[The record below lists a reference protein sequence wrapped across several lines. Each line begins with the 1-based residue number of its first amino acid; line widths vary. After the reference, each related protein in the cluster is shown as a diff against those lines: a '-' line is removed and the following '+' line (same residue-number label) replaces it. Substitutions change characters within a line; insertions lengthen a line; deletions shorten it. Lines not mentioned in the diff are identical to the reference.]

1 MIRVLHTSDW
11 HLGQHFIGKSRL
23 AEHQKLVRW
32 LLDKVEEKQID
43 AVIIAGDVYDTGSP
57 PSYARELYNQL
68 VVAINKLGCQLIILG
83 GNHDSVSTLNES
95 KGLLKHLNA
104 EVVSTVASEPDHQV
118 ITLCNR
124 QGEPSAILCAIPYLR
139 PRDLLQS
146 QSDQSAKDKAQALGE
161 AIAGHYQQIYA
172 LAEQKRAE
180 LGLTIPIIATG
191 HLTAMGVKSSD
202 SVRDIYVGNLEAFP
216 ASAFPP
222 ADYIALGHIHRP
234 QMVAK
239 SEHIRYCG
247 SPIPLSFDEIGSN
260 KQVLIAE
267 FDETALVSVEPLS
280 VPLFQPM
287 QVVKGDLQS
296 IEEQLQALET
306 ENNALPVWLSIEV
319 ETQDYLNDLTQRI
332 EQLTEGLNVE
342 VLLLRRARKQRSQ
355 ELARQE
361 KETLS
366 ELNAYEVFERR
377 VSAEL
382 FETSQEQE
390 RLGRLKDNFCQIVGE
405 VEEEHGMAPSRP
417 SSTFLTGDVVSKQN
431 DNAELS
437 EALENNQEMTEPET
451 AENNV
456 TADVVINKVESSE
469 QQGDSVMQ
477 SPESIEAP
485 ESIKS
490 PEDKQTNTS
499 EPLALFEDESLSDL
513 NEALSDL
520 KEVKD
525 LPASAKTKH
534 TTSKT
539 QTKAPEVVIDQ
550 DDLFAAMLSEDTSGE
565 QG

>member
-23 AEHQKLVRW
+23 AEHRKFVQW
-32 LLDKVEEKQID
+32 ILDKVKEKQID
-43 AVIIAGDVYDTGSP
+43 VVVIAGDVYDTGSP

-68 VVAINKLGCQLIILG
+68 VVSINKLGCQLIVLG

-104 EVVSTVASEPDHQV
+104 EVVATVASEPDQQV
-118 ITLCNR
+118 ITLSNR
-124 QGEPSAILCAIPYLR
+124 QSEPSAILCAIPYLR

-172 LAEQKRAE
+172 LAEQKRTE

-234 QMVAK
+234 QRVAK

-267 FDETALVSVEPLS
+267 FDESALVSVEPLY

-296 IEEQLQALET
+296 IEEQLQALENQT
-306 ENNALPVWLSIEV
+306 DTLPVWLSIEV
-319 ETQDYLNDLTQRI
+319 ETQDYLNDLTQRV
-332 EQLTEGLNVE
+332 ELLTEGLNVE

-355 ELARQE
+355 ELARQD

-377 VSAEL
+377 VNAEQ

-405 VEEEHGMAPSRP
+405 VEEEHGMAPTRP
-417 SSTFLTGDVVSKQN
+417 SSTFLTGDVVSKQD
-431 DNAELS
+431 DNVELS
-437 EALENNQEMTEPET
+437 EALENHQEMTEPET
-451 AENNV
+451 ETAENTV
-456 TADVVINKVESSE
+456 TVEVVINKVESSE
-469 QQGDSVMQ
+469 QQGDSIMQ
-477 SPESIEAP
+477 SSESIE
-485 ESIKS
+485 S

-499 EPLALFEDESLSDL
+499 EPLALFEDES
-513 NEALSDL
+513 LSDL

-539 QTKAPEVVIDQ
+539 QTKAPELVIDQ
-550 DDLFAAMLSEDTSGE
+550 DDLFAAMLSDDTSGE
-565 QG
+565 QGQ